1 MINIAI
7 FYLRQYTNVIHI
19 FHHIFEQFQLVKAN
33 KDLAQNQSQHA
44 EEMKKFH
51 TSNGIDID
59 NFTRLQIDLVDQQRQ
74 LRELQ
79 EFIEAKENEKNKKF
93 KGRF

>member
-1 MINIAI
+1 
-7 FYLRQYTNVIHI
+7 
-19 FHHIFEQFQLVKAN
+19 
-33 KDLAQNQSQHA
+33 
-44 EEMKKFH
+44 MKKYH
-51 TSNGIDID
+51 VSNGIDID

-93 KGRF
+93 KGNL